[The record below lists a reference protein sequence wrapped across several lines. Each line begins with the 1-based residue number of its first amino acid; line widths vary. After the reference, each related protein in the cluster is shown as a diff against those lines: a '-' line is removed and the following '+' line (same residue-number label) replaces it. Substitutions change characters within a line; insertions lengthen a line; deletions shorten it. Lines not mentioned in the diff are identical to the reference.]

1 MFLISSLLVHLFQE
15 DLLLIETDTTSD
27 KQIMARKEQ
36 LNLTKRK
43 VEGLKESIMGE
54 LQHLFPLY
62 VDTQIIASVKHNANI
77 INEIPAE
84 KLAEF
89 KKAVLVAK
97 ENAIK
102 RVMDELLES
111 KEWFSC
117 EKRGIDV
124 GGGLWYIIKS
134 IEKEFL
140 PLFSDLKF
148 KKRGASV
155 MGATD
160 ITPLNLAALQS
171 VELEQLNQELIKI
184 LEDYCGKVD
193 SLNDLQN
200 SFVQNKAL
208 DRWQNTG
215 NDVVEKSISHSAHN
229 LPY

>member
-1 MFLISSLLVHLFQE
+1 MFPNSSLLVHLFQE
-15 DLLLIETDTTSD
+15 DLLLIETDTFD

-36 LNLTKRK
+36 LSLTKRK
-43 VEGLKESIMGE
+43 VESLKESIMAE

-62 VDTQIIASVKHNANI
+62 VDTQIISSIKHNANI

-89 KKAVLVAK
+89 KKGVLVAK

-111 KEWFSC
+111 QEWFSC
-117 EKRGIDV
+117 EKRGVDV
-124 GGGLWYIIKS
+124 GGGLWYVIKS
-134 IEKEFL
+134 IEKEFQ

-160 ITPLNLAALQS
+160 ITPLNIAALQS
-171 VELEQLNQELIKI
+171 EELEQLNQELIKI

-193 SLNDLQN
+193 SLKQLQN
-200 SFVQNKAL
+200 SFLENKAL
-208 DRWQNTG
+208 ERWQNPT
-215 NDVVEKSISHSAHN
+215 
-229 LPY
+229 

>member
-1 MFLISSLLVHLFQE
+1 M
-15 DLLLIETDTTSD
+15 IETDTFD

-43 VEGLKESIMGE
+43 VEGLKESIIVE

-62 VDTQIIASVKHNANI
+62 VDTQIISSIKHNANI
-77 INEIPAE
+77 VNEIPAE

-89 KKAVLVAK
+89 KKAVLIAK

-102 RVMDELLES
+102 RVLDELLES
-111 KEWFSC
+111 QEWFSC

-134 IEKEFL
+134 IEKEFQ
-140 PLFSDLKF
+140 PLFVDLKF

-160 ITPLNLAALQS
+160 LTPLNLAAFESQ
-171 VELEQLNQELIKI
+171 ELEQLNHELIKI
-184 LEDYCGKVD
+184 
-193 SLNDLQN
+193 
-200 SFVQNKAL
+200 
-208 DRWQNTG
+208 
-215 NDVVEKSISHSAHN
+215 
-229 LPY
+229 

>member
-1 MFLISSLLVHLFQE
+1 MFRISSLLVHLFQE
-15 DLLLIETDTTSD
+15 GFLLIKTDTFD

-43 VEGLKESIMGE
+43 VESLKESILVE

-62 VDTQIIASVKHNANI
+62 VETQIIASIKHNANI

-89 KKAVLVAK
+89 KKGVLVAK

-111 KEWFSC
+111 QDWFSC

-124 GGGLWYIIKS
+124 GGGLWRIIKS

-140 PLFSDLKF
+140 PLFNDLNLKS
-148 KKRGASV
+148 KGSSV

-160 ITPLNLAALQS
+160 LTPLNLDAFQS
-171 VELEQLNQELIKI
+171 EELRQLNGELIKI
-184 LEDYCGKVD
+184 LEDYCSKEEGLKQ
-193 SLNDLQN
+193 LQN
-200 SFVQNKAL
+200 SVAEKKAVE
-208 DRWQNTG
+208 RWQNP
-215 NDVVEKSISHSAHN
+215 I
-229 LPY
+229 

>member
-1 MFLISSLLVHLFQE
+1 MFPNSSLLVHLFQE
-15 DLLLIETDTTSD
+15 DLLLIKTDTFD

-36 LNLTKRK
+36 LSLTKRK
-43 VEGLKESIMGE
+43 AENLKESIIVE

-62 VDTQIIASVKHNANI
+62 VDTQIISCIKHNANI
-77 INEIPAE
+77 VNEIPAE

-89 KKAVLVAK
+89 KKGVLVAK

-111 KEWFSC
+111 QEWFSC

-124 GGGLWYIIKS
+124 GGGLWYVIKS

-160 ITPLNLAALQS
+160 ITPLNIAALQS
-171 VELEQLNQELIKI
+171 EELDQLNQELIKI
-184 LEDYCGKVD
+184 LEDYCGKLD
-193 SLNDLQN
+193 SLKELQN
-200 SFVQNKAL
+200 SFTENKAL
-208 DRWQNTG
+208 ERWQNTG
-215 NDVVEKSISHSAHN
+215 NDKDNNSVHDPKHQ
-229 LPY
+229 LDY

>member
-1 MFLISSLLVHLFQE
+1 MFLISRLLVHLFQE
-15 DLLLIETDTTSD
+15 DLLLIETDTFD

-36 LNLTKRK
+36 LSLTKRK
-43 VEGLKESIMGE
+43 VESLKESIMAE

-62 VDTQIIASVKHNANI
+62 VDTQIISSIKYNANI
-77 INEIPAE
+77 VNEIPAE

-89 KKAVLVAK
+89 KKAVLIAK

-102 RVMDELLES
+102 RVLDELLES
-111 KEWFSC
+111 QEWFSC

-124 GGGLWYIIKS
+124 GGGLWYVIKS

-160 ITPLNLAALQS
+160 ITPLNIAALQS
-171 VELEQLNQELIKI
+171 EELEQLNQELIKI
-184 LEDYCGKVD
+184 LEDYCGKLD
-193 SLNDLQN
+193 SLKELQN
-200 SFVQNKAL
+200 SFTENKAL

-215 NDVVEKSISHSAHN
+215 NDKDNNSVHDPKHQ
-229 LPY
+229 LDY

>member
-1 MFLISSLLVHLFQE
+1 MFQNSSLLVHLFQE
-15 DLLLIETDTTSD
+15 DLLLIKTDTFD

-36 LNLTKRK
+36 LSLTKRK
-43 VEGLKESIMGE
+43 AENLKESIIVE
-54 LQHLFPLY
+54 LQHIFPLY
-62 VDTQIIASVKHNANI
+62 VDTQIISCIKHNANI
-77 INEIPAE
+77 VNEIPAE

-89 KKAVLVAK
+89 KKGVLVAK

-111 KEWFSC
+111 QEWFSC

-124 GGGLWYIIKS
+124 GGGLWYVIKS

-160 ITPLNLAALQS
+160 ITPLNIAALQS
-171 VELEQLNQELIKI
+171 EELEQLNQELIKI
-184 LEDYCGKVD
+184 LEDYCGKMD
-193 SLNDLQN
+193 SLKELQN
-200 SFVQNKAL
+200 SFTENKAL
-208 DRWQNTG
+208 ERWQNTG
-215 NDVVEKSISHSAHN
+215 NDKDNNSVHDPKHQ
-229 LPY
+229 LDY

>member
-1 MFLISSLLVHLFQE
+1 MFPNSSLLVHLFQE
-15 DLLLIETDTTSD
+15 DLLLIKTDTFD

-43 VEGLKESIMGE
+43 VEGLKQSIMVE
-54 LQHLFPLY
+54 LQHLFPLF
-62 VDTQIIASVKHNANI
+62 VDTQIISSVKHNANI
-77 INEIPAE
+77 INEIPGE
-84 KLAEF
+84 KLDEF
-89 KKAVLVAK
+89 KKAVLIAK
-97 ENAIK
+97 KNSIK

-111 KEWFSC
+111 QEWFSC

-124 GGGLWYIIKS
+124 GGGLWYILKS

-160 ITPLNLAALQS
+160 LTPLNLAAFESEELQR
-171 VELEQLNQELIKI
+171 LNQELIKI

-193 SLNDLQN
+193 SLKNLQN
-200 SFVQNKAL
+200 SFTENKAV

-215 NDVVEKSISHSAHN
+215 NDRVDKSVHGSKFQ
-229 LPY
+229 LDY